1 MKAIK
6 WLPAMLAIV
15 CLTGC
20 GGRTNSSSKTDTTTE
35 SVGDHIV
42 TDVSDVVDDIGDA
55 GEDVLTDLGD
65 AAEDI
70 KDDLTGNDH
79 SETNTDTT
87 DETNNETETTTK

>member
-6 WLPAMLAIV
+6 WLPAMLAIA

-20 GGRTNSSSKTDTTTE
+20 GGRTNDSSQTTDTTTE
-35 SVGDHIV
+35 SVGDHIA
-42 TDVSDVVDDIGDA
+42 TDVSDVIDDVGDA

-70 KDDLTGNDH
+70 KDDLTGDDH

-87 DETNNETETTTK
+87 NETDTETTTK

>member
-1 MKAIK
+1 MKTIK

-20 GGRTNSSSKTDTTTE
+20 GGKTNSSSQTDTTTE

-42 TDVSDVVDDIGDA
+42 TDVSDMVDDIGEA

-65 AAEDI
+65 AAEDV

-79 SETNTDTT
+79 SETNADTT
-87 DETNNETETTTK
+87 NETNTETETTTK